1 MCSALDLDWDLF
13 NKLSP
18 LCLCPLRQYP
28 VSYCTAAPAAAACWQ
43 CWILPV
49 TVEFNYLCNEITR
62 YIIFKYKHRNVL
74 LLNFTARILL
84 CLDFIIISL
93 FYVQTFTFK
102 WLKIKI
108 RNGMAGSFV

>member
-1 MCSALDLDWDLF
+1 MRNVFSPGPGLDLF

-18 LCLCPLRQYP
+18 LPLRQYHR
-28 VSYCTAAPAAAACWQ
+28 TALLHPLLPACWQ

-62 YIIFKYKHRNVL
+62 YIISNINTEIMFYFRIL
-74 LLNFTARILL
+74 LLGLL

>member
-1 MCSALDLDWDLF
+1 MCSALDLDWTFSSNFHPSASAPSD
-13 NKLSP
+13 
-18 LCLCPLRQYP
+18 CP

-43 CWILPV
+43 CWISPV

-62 YIIFKYKHRNVL
+62 YIIFKYKHSNVL